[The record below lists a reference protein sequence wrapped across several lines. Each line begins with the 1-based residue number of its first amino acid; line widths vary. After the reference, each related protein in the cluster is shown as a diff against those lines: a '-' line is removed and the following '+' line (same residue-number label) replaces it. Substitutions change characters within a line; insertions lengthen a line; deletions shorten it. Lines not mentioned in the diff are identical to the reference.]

1 MLNNYLG
8 ASHNKLFFKNIFVYK
23 FFKSH
28 NKYITEKRFYIE
40 TRNKFNFI
48 PKLYLYSDS
57 RRLLIFENVGKRI
70 NKQEFIDNRFAIK
83 KLHDEIY
90 EKSLYYHR
98 DLYYKNVLKNDKG
111 KLFIIDFE
119 SCSKENKNIHKRSK
133 EFYIN

>member
-8 ASHNKLFFKNIFVYK
+8 ASHNKLFFRNIFVYK
-23 FFKSH
+23 FFKSQ
-28 NKYITEKRFYIE
+28 NKYINEKKFYID

-57 RRLLIFENVGKRI
+57 RRLLIFQNVGKKI
-70 NKQEFIDNRFAIK
+70 NKKEFIDNQVLIK
-83 KLHDEIY
+83 RMHDEIHL
-90 EKSLYYHR
+90 KSGYYHR

-111 KLFIIDFE
+111 ELFIIDFE
-119 SCSKENKNIHKRSK
+119 SSSKEKKNIHKRSK